1 MCVGSK
7 SALNSIAP
15 HPKETISLQ
24 NNLLKNLEINL
35 EINNHNLLITHD
47 QHQSFVLLWAASV
60 LSRFWSIFHKGRG
73 GVYLYLLFSLELHM
87 KQIKSRFEARSA
99 LQVVIHKRAKQF
111 HAFDDIFSACF
122 IPQLCNSRFLNCF
135 FYPLGTVFQTC
146 EIEEASFLVCSTFRV
161 QTSRKSSHDDW
172 KVQKSWGCRRSSS
185 DHKGASYNNDTS
197 LMLWERLL
205 QKRIEGVVLAATLT
219 LLCLL

>member
-35 EINNHNLLITHD
+35 EINNHNSLITHD

-135 FYPLGTVFQTC
+135 FHPLGTAFQTC
-146 EIEEASFLVCSTFRV
+146 EIEEASFLVVLLGFKHLGRV
-161 QTSRKSSHDDW
+161 VMMIERCK
-172 KVQKSWGCRRSSS
+172 KVEAA
-185 DHKGASYNNDTS
+185 GAVPVTI
-197 LMLWERLL
+197 
-205 QKRIEGVVLAATLT
+205 KVHLT
-219 LLCLL
+219 TMILVWCFESGFSKNG